1 MGSGPTAPGLG
12 AEQVL
17 GSAEA
22 LHRAGDL
29 RRAEHLYREAL
40 RLAPRHPRALGML
53 GVIGCQSG
61 NLDAGVA
68 LLREAWELAPDDAE
82 LANNL
87 GRALL
92 AQGDARAARAPLEA
106 AVRLRPG
113 FAEAHLNLGNALIAE
128 QRGAA
133 AEQHYRQALR
143 AQPGY
148 VEAQN
153 NLGKLLLDGGRAA
166 DALPV
171 LQALTTAAP
180 AHAQGHLLYAR
191 ALLACARAED
201 GAVAAR
207 HALNLDDGLVAGWEI
222 LAACQ
227 RTAGDLAAA
236 AESLARAVSHAPDS
250 APLHERLGL
259 VHFTLGDSVAASRA
273 FARAVELA
281 PEAPLPAVHLGMAHA
296 ALGARAAAR
305 AAYERAL
312 ALDATQGEAL
322 RALAEMPDAEQP
334 ADALLARVDGAL
346 GAAGLSSRTRGD
358 LLFARGRLLDRRG
371 DYPAAFAAFAEA
383 NALRRAAV
391 PYDRAAQAAFV
402 SAVIETFAEEFLRR
416 AAPLALASERP
427 VFVIGMPRAGTSLV
441 EQILASHPEVHGAGE
456 LTFFPER
463 VPALTRRAGQGAT
476 FPRGMGR
483 RLDALAPLG
492 PAYLDVLA
500 ARAGAARRVVD
511 KMPYNFLYL
520 GVIGALF
527 PRARVIHV
535 RRHAVATCHSI
546 FTRDL
551 AGSHPY
557 SYDLPSL
564 GEAWLGYARLMNHWR
579 ERLSMPWCE
588 VEYET
593 LVADLEGEARR
604 MVEFLDLSWDPA
616 CLRFHESPRAVATAS
631 QWQVRR
637 PLYGEA
643 REHWRHYASQLEP
656 LLATLRAGG
665 WRGEA

>member
-1 MGSGPTAPGLG
+1 MSSGTTAAGLG

-22 LHRAGDL
+22 LHQAGDL

-61 NLDAGVA
+61 NPEAGVA
-68 LLREAWELAPDDAE
+68 LLHEACELAPDDAE

-92 AQGDARAARAPLEA
+92 ATGDARAARAPLET
-106 AVRLRPG
+106 AVRLRPD
-113 FAEAHLNLGNALIAE
+113 FAEAHLNLGNALLAE
-128 QRGAA
+128 QQGAA
-133 AEQHYRQALR
+133 AERHYRQALR
-143 AQPGY
+143 ARPAY

-171 LQALTTAAP
+171 LQALTNIAP
-180 AHAQGHLLYAR
+180 SHAQGHLLHAR
-191 ALLACARAED
+191 ALLACARAEE
-201 GAVAAR
+201 GVVAAR
-207 HALNLDDGLVAGWEI
+207 RALTLDDRLVAGWEL

-227 RTAGDLAAA
+227 QASGDLAAA
-236 AESLARAVSHAPDS
+236 AESLAQALVHAPGS
-250 APLHERLGL
+250 APLNDRLGL
-259 VHFTLGDSVAASRA
+259 VHFILGDSAAAARA

-281 PEAPLPAVHLGMAHA
+281 PEAPVPAVHLGMAQA
-296 ALGARAAAR
+296 ALGDRAAAR
-305 AAYERAL
+305 AAFERAL
-312 ALDATQGEAL
+312 MLDSTQGEAL
-322 RALAEMPDAEQP
+322 RALAEMPDAEQA
-334 ADALLARVDGAL
+334 ADVLLGRVDAAL
-346 GAAGLSSRTRGD
+346 ATAGLTGRTRGD
-358 LLFARGRLLDRRG
+358 LLFARGRLLDQRG
-371 DYPAAFAAFAEA
+371 DYPAAFAAFADA

-402 SAVIETFAEEFLRR
+402 AAVIETFGEDFLRR
-416 AAPLALASERP
+416 AAPHAQASERP

-441 EQILASHPEVHGAGE
+441 EQVLASHPAVHGAGE

-483 RLDALAPLG
+483 RLDALAALG
-492 PAYLDVLA
+492 PAYLDLLA
-500 ARAGAARRVVD
+500 ARGGSAARVID

-557 SYDLPSL
+557 SYDLESL
-564 GEAWLGYARLMNHWR
+564 GDAWLGYARLMNHWR
-579 ERLSMPWCE
+579 ERLSMPWHE
-588 VEYET
+588 VRYEA

-604 MVEFLDLSWDPA
+604 MVGFLDLPWDPA
-616 CLRFHESPRAVATAS
+616 CLHFHQSPRVVATAS

-656 LLATLRAGG
+656 LIATLRAGG
-665 WRGEA
+665 WREEG